1 MAADA
6 KKAWDS
12 LKANISD
19 GCCRMREGVESSL
32 TATHTIPNG
41 ASALEDLLGY
51 LRVKYV
57 GNGYECQIFGLEEEG
72 RYGKLLQIRSV
83 AESYLGAVKTVTGL
97 RSVICVTCLP
107 VGNNLSIRIFGG
119 KWLEKVAVNMVSWF
133 VLHPLFVTSAIG
145 GWRQKTLVDKLDR
158 DVLAFFAHATDKA
171 GESHKSD
178 GGATGM
184 SFPLLEPPK
193 DCRW

>member
-6 KKAWDS
+6 KKVWAS
-12 LKANISD
+12 LKTNLSE
-19 GCCRMREGVESSL
+19 GCCRVREGVVSSL

-41 ASALEDLLGY
+41 ASALEDLLSY

-57 GNGYECQIFGLEEEG
+57 GTGYECQIFGFEEEG

-107 VGNNLSIRIFGG
+107 AGNDLSIRIFGG
-119 KWLEKVAVNMVSWF
+119 KWLEKVALNVVSWF

-158 DVLAFFAHATDKA
+158 DVLAYFALATGKA
-171 GESHKSD
+171 EDSQKSD
-178 GGATGM
+178 GGAAGM
-184 SFPLLEPPK
+184 TFPLLEAPK
-193 DCRW
+193 NCRW